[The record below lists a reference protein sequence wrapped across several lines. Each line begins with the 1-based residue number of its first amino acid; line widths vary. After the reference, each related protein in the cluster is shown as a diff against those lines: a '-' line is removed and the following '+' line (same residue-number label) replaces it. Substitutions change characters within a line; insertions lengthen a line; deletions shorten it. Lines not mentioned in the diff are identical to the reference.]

1 MIQFLNNIWIAL
13 SSENPE
19 LINLLMIPATII
31 ENFLLMFLFLII
43 LKVSSSKNQKIIYI
57 IILTTLNLF
66 NLKILP
72 APYNVLIN
80 YLCVLL
86 CIKFIF
92 KLNILKSL
100 IGLIVPIFIFGLTNV
115 LLQNP
120 YLNPF

>member
-19 LINLLMIPATII
+19 LLNILFIPAGLIENYLLMNLL
-31 ENFLLMFLFLII
+31 LII
-43 LKVSSSKNQKIIYI
+43 LKVSSSRNQRITYI
-57 IILTTLNLF
+57 SILTTLNLF